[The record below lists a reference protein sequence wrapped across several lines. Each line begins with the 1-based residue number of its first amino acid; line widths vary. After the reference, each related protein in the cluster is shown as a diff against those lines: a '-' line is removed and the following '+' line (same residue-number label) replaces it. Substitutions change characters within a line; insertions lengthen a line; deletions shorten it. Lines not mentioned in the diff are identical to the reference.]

1 MLWSFR
7 KMLPLTSSLTE
18 LSGNQFSSSAAPV
31 VDHDTALSL
40 MSYFKETVKNNIVRD
55 VFVGVF

>member
-1 MLWSFR
+1 
-7 KMLPLTSSLTE
+7 MLPLTSSLTE